1 MADIKTATFQQV
13 LIVSIIVA
21 IYFTQIASAK
31 NLYNDEESDDEFGRE
46 RRLLSAKS
54 NSLLGVRRSRC
65 ERPGCYNACVNKVAN
80 PHNQLYAMYCS
91 KQCC

>member
-1 MADIKTATFQQV
+1 MANIKTATFQQL

-21 IYFTQIASAK
+21 IYFTEITSAK
-31 NLYNDEESDDEFGRE
+31 NLYNEDETDDEFWRE
-46 RRLLSAKS
+46 RRLLSSKS
-54 NSLLGVRRSRC
+54 NKLGIRRSRC